1 MDPSFRAYHAFAA
14 KFGVHPHATR
24 IIVDYALNHTLN
36 QRIGIP
42 LSLIE
47 NRNDELGTDK
57 KELMSEADLI
67 VTSAILWLYSPY
79 KKTPMRGFLSKQF
92 QLKKVEHGDTPTYD
106 EFIHLINELDKSVSI
121 DDTLILYVAITYM
134 DFMTNYASE
143 IYYPDDFGEQNL
155 KLVVESSCVGLCFL
169 TSRKN
174 VDNLLKEKVYRVCFM
189 HDIAQDMAKNAED
202 YSLSYFSNTLSTSN
216 SYLSNLRRIV
226 NSVDKL
232 PEEVDDTL
240 PSCSSIIEPTKKR
253 LSPSYEDPA
262 YASYKEESSEE
273 TTEEEEEDHNY
284 TSSLTKKLA
293 KKRNLNIDP
302 SNASKGKL
310 DPFKKVGNALKEFT
324 ASNSI
329 EMPVYRVG
337 MKIENVFDKK
347 KEPIKP
353 IPKPKADPDAR
364 ILTYA
369 EMKQKQKEEA
379 NGTMRDSEYEDI
391 LPKDK
396 KHKEQK
402 LEIISDF
409 EDLTPDSHCDNS
421 EFEDLTPESEDEM
434 HAYETLENDGD
445 VNTYDTLSLE
455 YEDESNAY
463 ETLENDGDVN
473 TYDTLSLEYEDE
485 ANAYDTMKCKINFD
499 ELEFVD
505 DTLECLETSVIEEVL
520 SDDTELQSSEIEILV
535 SEDGAESSD
544 NSYDTELHPLEEDKI
559 EIHENGTCYHF
570 ASLNF
575 LN

>member
-1 MDPSFRAYHAFAA
+1 MDPSFRVYHAFAA

-24 IIVDYALNHTLN
+24 IIVDYALNFMLN

-67 VTSAILWLYSPY
+67 VTSAIFWLYSPY

-92 QLKKVEHGDTPTYD
+92 QLKKIEHVNTDTPTYE
-106 EFIHLINELDKSVSI
+106 EFIYLVNEIDKSVSV
-121 DDTLILYVAITYM
+121 DDILILYVSITYM

-155 KLVVESSCVGLCFL
+155 KLVVESSCVSFCFL

-189 HDIAQDMAKNAED
+189 HDIAQDMATYAED
-202 YSLSYFSNTLSTSN
+202 HSLSYFSNTLSTSN

-232 PEEVDDTL
+232 PEEVDDPL
-240 PSCSSIIEPTKKR
+240 PSCSSTIESSKKR
-253 LSPSYEDPA
+253 LSPSYDDPA
-262 YASYKEESSEE
+262 YTPYKEESSEE

-353 IPKPKADPDAR
+353 LPKPKADPDAR

-369 EMKQKQKEEA
+369 EMKQKQKDEA
-379 NGTMRDSEYEDI
+379 NGIMTRSDPEYEEDTR
-391 LPKDK
+391 PKETFVSDTKLSYSEMK
-396 KHKEQK
+396 KLKEQGPVVINDV
-402 LEIISDF
+402 EYNSEF
-409 EDLTPDSHCDNS
+409 EDLTPEPHCDNS
-421 EFEDLTPESEDEM
+421 EFEDLMPESEDEVNA
-434 HAYETLENDGD
+434 HDNLESDG
-445 VNTYDTLSLE
+445 V
-455 YEDESNAY
+455 
-463 ETLENDGDVN
+463 
-473 TYDTLSLEYEDE
+473 
-485 ANAYDTMKCKINFD
+485 KITFD

-505 DTLECLETSVIEEVL
+505 DTLEFIETSVIEEVL
-520 SDDTELQSSEIEILV
+520 SDDTELQSSEIEIIV
-535 SEDGAESSD
+535 SEDDTKSSD
-544 NSYDTELHPLEEDKI
+544 DSYDTELHPLEEDKI

-570 ASLNF
+570 ALSGF